1 MIEMSL
7 QEFLLVHSLT
17 LLNAGLFF
25 MAKTYSRKLSS
36 PKWQKKRLKVLER
49 DKWVCKKCGDDET
62 ELHVHHL
69 EYHKNPWD
77 TPINRLI
84 TLCAHCHELIEGCKE
99 EEDFKD
105 FDFKDISIYKS
116 NNWKNKNRIMYLRA
130 GTILSM
136 SIYDEHNIYI
146 IGFNIPEWEFL
157 QIKKLMGKTK
167 PF

>member
-1 MIEMSL
+1 M
-7 QEFLLVHSLT
+7 
-17 LLNAGLFF
+17 
-25 MAKTYSRKLSS
+25 
-36 PKWQKKRLKVLER
+36 
-49 DKWVCKKCGDDET
+49 
-62 ELHVHHL
+62 
-69 EYHKNPWD
+69 
-77 TPINRLI
+77 
-84 TLCAHCHELIEGCKE
+84 CANFHELIERCKE
-99 EEDFKD
+99 EEYFKD